1 MGMIIY
7 IYLFIFNITFVFLL
21 QTKLDIVVD
30 DYLRGVFLNDIQIDS
45 LTEADKG
52 NGGYKGTLD
61 NIEALPG
68 DTLGKEIKEL

>member
-30 DYLRGVFLNDIQIDS
+30 DYLRGVFF
-45 LTEADKG
+45 K
-52 NGGYKGTLD
+52 
-61 NIEALPG
+61 
-68 DTLGKEIKEL
+68 